1 MQTIDQLLTSN
12 DEPSEEQVHEVRR
25 LLMDPKQEAE
35 YLDAEIQKARSL
47 LQELEEKRTKAGG
60 TIRRYEAI
68 LSPIRRVPPD
78 VLRVVFLYCLVTH
91 RNPAISIKEA
101 PLLLTHVCSSWR
113 TLALN
118 TPALWARIH
127 ISFTNQDL
135 LPEILEKEGQ
145 FEGGA
150 CAVPQI
156 PRYRITEILRI
167 RCEAVEEWLRRSA
180 GCSLAFS
187 LHYTQNSVYSHIYV
201 INHTSFHPEESSLSR
216 RLFKALSDVSSRW
229 QHVRLT
235 MSNDAYCAFV
245 ESWGSSYLAN
255 NLVSFRIL
263 ISQEF
268 GQQGALWEIFPG
280 FSLAAPNMKILSA
293 HTSCVGLRKLLSP
306 WPTALTH
313 ISIDSAISTKQ
324 AAFVLQRSPQL
335 VHVKM
340 CINPLEHYSEGML
353 ETILTQETYL
363 PELRTF
369 LIKDFLSTSP
379 CTEDFYDKIIAPN
392 LSYISFW
399 APRPALYVDTHGGDH
414 SRPLTPL
421 RGLLLKSIHLK
432 TLVLSVD
439 RYTCAEISELLR
451 SATTVTHL
459 VYRAP
464 KLMYDSEWGCPSNS
478 AHEAYSYPKWKFTSV
493 FLSDSDKE
501 LLLLPNLEKI
511 EIDSDDKVPYVTD
524 QEIIQFVINRLDPS
538 PSSNFSI
545 LKDVKMKY
553 SQRTTMDVIKQ
564 ISEHAREVGVPMNDI
579 KLDLKAY
586 RTRRENAPA
595 PTSTNFGLKE
605 QSKAWDQRCVEEQ
618 VSSQYSEHLPML
630 QSSCL
635 AQRLI

>member
-1 MQTIDQLLTSN
+1 MHTIRTIGSGVGTVHDAGLMDAHKHSYVIPELVAPNLKTLSINAPLDRKFSSTIGVAIRSLTLFGRIHKSTAEGSMQTIDQLLTSN

-167 RCEAVEEWLRRSA
+167 RCEAVEEWLR
-180 GCSLAFS
+180 
-187 LHYTQNSVYSHIYV
+187 
-201 INHTSFHPEESSLSR
+201 
-216 RLFKALSDVSSRW
+216 
-229 QHVRLT
+229 
-235 MSNDAYCAFV
+235 
-245 ESWGSSYLAN
+245 
-255 NLVSFRIL
+255 RIL